1 MTHHLTMRAALLA
14 SAVAMAI
21 APAARAETPADTL
34 VVAHT
39 IDDIISLDP
48 AQSFEFSGNDV
59 NNNTYDRLVDFDPMD
74 PDAGFRP
81 SLAESWK
88 VAEDGL
94 SITFT
99 LRQDV
104 TFHSG
109 NPLRAEDAAWSL
121 QRAVKLDKT
130 PAFILT
136 QFGLTADNVDEM
148 ITFDGDTLTL
158 TMDQPYAPTFVL
170 NCLTANIASV
180 VDKEAVL
187 ANEVDGDLGN
197 AWLNTNEAGS
207 GAYVLAA
214 WRPNEVVQLTANE
227 TY

>member
-1 MTHHLTMRAALLA
+1 MTIRLSSRALLLA
-14 SAVAMAI
+14 SAIAL
-21 APAARAETPADTL
+21 APAAYAETPADTL

-59 NNNTYDRLVDFDPMD
+59 NNNTYDRLVDFDPLD
-74 PDAGFRP
+74 PDAGFQP
-81 SLAESWK
+81 SLATSWE

-99 LRQDV
+99 LREDV

-136 QFGLTADNVDEM
+136 QFGFTPDNVEEM
-148 ITFDGDTLTL
+148 ITFEGNTLTL
-158 TMDQPYAPTFVL
+158 RLDQPYAQSFVL

-180 VDKEAVL
+180 VDKETVM
-187 ANEVDGDLGN
+187 ANERTAIWATPGCPPTRP
-197 AWLNTNEAGS
+197 ARAPMSWPP
-207 GAYVLAA
+207 GA
-214 WRPNEVVQLTANE
+214 RTSRCS
-227 TY
+227 